1 MWVRLPRRER
11 QSVSTERK
19 TDAPTTVMFDGGP
32 VEFDNPTPHEL
43 RIYNIGRQ
51 GGEPVMNDYLK
62 TIIKAQSLI
71 KQLLNDTAYGK
82 FTLGDI
88 TISKPEDL
96 HKNFQLGTLITVGVS
111 EWFLTTNSY
120 GPIWQNYSQGV
131 VLDSEGMYILI
142 LKALEEDRAVE
153 LLHKGV

>member
-1 MWVRLPRRER
+1 
-11 QSVSTERK
+11 
-19 TDAPTTVMFDGGP
+19 
-32 VEFDNPTPHEL
+32 
-43 RIYNIGRQ
+43 
-51 GGEPVMNDYLK
+51 MNDYLK

-96 HKNFQLGTLITVGVS
+96 HKNFRLGTLIMVGVS

-120 GPIWQNYSQGV
+120 DCIWQNYSQDV

-142 LKALEEDRAVE
+142 LKTLEEEMTVE

>member
-1 MWVRLPRRER
+1 
-11 QSVSTERK
+11 
-19 TDAPTTVMFDGGP
+19 
-32 VEFDNPTPHEL
+32 
-43 RIYNIGRQ
+43 
-51 GGEPVMNDYLK
+51 MNDYLE

-96 HKNFQLGTLITVGVS
+96 DKNFQFGTLITVGVS

-120 GPIWQNYSQGV
+120 DQIWQNHSQGV
-131 VLDSEGMYILI
+131 VLDSEGMYLLI
-142 LKALEEDRAVE
+142 LKTLEEDRPVE
-153 LLHKGV
+153 LLYKGA

>member
-1 MWVRLPRRER
+1 
-11 QSVSTERK
+11 
-19 TDAPTTVMFDGGP
+19 
-32 VEFDNPTPHEL
+32 
-43 RIYNIGRQ
+43 
-51 GGEPVMNDYLK
+51 MNDYLK

-71 KQLLNDTAYGK
+71 KQLLNDTTFGK

-96 HKNFQLGTLITVGVS
+96 DKNFQTGTLITIGAS

-120 GPIWQNYSQGV
+120 DYAWQNYMQGV
-131 VLDSEGMYILI
+131 VLDSEGMYLRI
-142 LKALEEDRAVE
+142 LKALEEDMTVE